1 MREQSLLRIGAVS
14 AIVGSILA
22 LVVNLLHP
30 RSATLRNPE
39 AFLKMI
45 AESTIW
51 IGDHVGI
58 VFAVLLVTG
67 GLVAIAHSIADERG
81 AGWAH
86 LGEAGALV
94 SAGVLCVLM
103 ATDGIAVKVLA
114 NAWAGAPDAEKAGM
128 FRMAHALAWI
138 NFAVFS
144 IWTTVF
150 FGVTIFLYGVASL
163 RSAAY
168 PKWLGWV
175 AVLASIGSALIGLN
189 LVYRGPSA
197 LVGNVLFPIF
207 SIIITIWVFVM
218 GALLWRKA
226 DTAAQSARQ

>member
-1 MREQSLLRIGAVS
+1 MREQSLSRIGAIS
-14 AIVGSILA
+14 AIVGAIFA

-30 RSATLRNPE
+30 RSASLQDPE
-39 AFLKMI
+39 AFLRMI
-45 AESTIW
+45 AQSTIW

-58 VFAVLLVTG
+58 VFAVLMITG

-86 LGEAGALV
+86 LGEVGALV

-103 ATDGIAVKVLA
+103 ATDGITIKALATAWA
-114 NAWAGAPDAEKAGM
+114 NAPAAEKAGM
-128 FRMAHALAWI
+128 FRVGHALALI
-138 NFAVFS
+138 NFAIFS
-144 IWTTVF
+144 VWTVVF
-150 FGVTIFLYGVASL
+150 FGVTIFLYGLAIL

-189 LVYRGPSA
+189 LAYRGPST
-197 LVGNVLFPIF
+197 LVANVLFPIF
-207 SIIITIWVFVM
+207 SIIITLWVLAM
-218 GALLWRKA
+218 GILLWRKA
-226 DTAAQSARQ
+226 G

>member
-1 MREQSLLRIGAVS
+1 MREQSISRIGAVS

-30 RSATLRNPE
+30 RSASLENPE
-39 AFLKMI
+39 AFLRMI
-45 AESTIW
+45 AQSTIW

-67 GLVAIAHSIADERG
+67 GLVALAHSIADERG

-94 SAGVLCVLM
+94 SAGVLAVLM
-103 ATDGIAVKVLA
+103 ATDGIAIKALA
-114 NAWAGAPDAEKAGM
+114 TAWANAPDAEKAGM
-128 FRMAHALAWI
+128 FRVAHALALI
-138 NFAVFS
+138 DFAIFAV
-144 IWTTVF
+144 WTTVF
-150 FGVTIFLYGVASL
+150 FGVTIFLYGLAVL

-189 LVYRGPSA
+189 LAYRGPST

-207 SIIITIWVFVM
+207 SIIITLWVLVM
-218 GALLWRKA
+218 GILLWRKA
-226 DTAAQSARQ
+226 G